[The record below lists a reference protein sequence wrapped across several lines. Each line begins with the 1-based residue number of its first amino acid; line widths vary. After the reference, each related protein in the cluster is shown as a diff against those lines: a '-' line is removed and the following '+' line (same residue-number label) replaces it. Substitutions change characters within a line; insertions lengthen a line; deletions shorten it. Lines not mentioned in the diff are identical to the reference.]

1 MKRQSTESWSKNECL
16 YPDTLPREWWESF
29 SPCPAPGKFTDFKL
43 SDSRA
48 SEGMAAHPCSYN
60 GYTLTKC
67 VLSPYPRSPTSLFQ
81 SSRHSFHPGVR
92 DSLAVDHWLN
102 KWCENVPLPLRPMRA
117 NPSLPAGPETTT
129 SESLQCCCLHQCV
142 NAMLYCPSFL
152 PQQEPFRY

>member
-1 MKRQSTESWSKNECL
+1 MNVCTLIPSPENGGHHSHPVLHQESLQTSSCQ
-16 YPDTLPREWWESF
+16 T
-29 SPCPAPGKFTDFKL
+29 PGHQKVW
-43 SDSRA
+43 R
-48 SEGMAAHPCSYN
+48 HIPCSYN

-67 VLSPYPRSPTSLFQ
+67 ALSPYPRSPASLPQ

-92 DSLAVDHWLN
+92 DSLAVDHWSN

-129 SESLQCCCLHQCV
+129 SELLQCCCLHQCV

-152 PQQEPFRY
+152 PQQEPSRY